1 MILVP
6 IRTSTGLNA
15 REHPMARCRRVKR
28 EREAVAWLLKGQAS
42 PMLPCSVLLTRIT
55 PRGRM
60 DDDGL
65 VGALKA
71 IRDEVAAWLAVDDRH
86 DHIVKYRYAQA
97 RGDWGVRVEFL
108 PAEPAQAAA

>member
-6 IRTSTGLNA
+6 IRTAPGMNV
-15 REHPMARCRRVKR
+15 REHWRARFRRVKA
-28 EREAVAWLLKGQAS
+28 ERMAVAWLLKQERS
-42 PMLPCSVLLTRIT
+42 PLLPCSVLLTRLS
-55 PRGRM
+55 PRGRL
-60 DDDGL
+60 DDDNLPGS
-65 VGALKA
+65 LKA
-71 IRDEVAAWLAVDDRH
+71 IRDEVAAWLGVDDRH